1 MEARVN
7 RRAAAWWLPALLTIL
22 FVSLPLATGARSFFL
37 RDVFNTHLG
46 LRAFLGDA
54 MREGRLPIVDPLR
67 AGGQGLVGNPNAVP
81 LYPDNLLLLAGSTLW
96 QLNAHFWLHW
106 LLALPA
112 AYWLGRAWGL
122 GREGAGA
129 AALCYALSGYFLSQ
143 LNLYNAVAPVAL
155 APALA
160 AAVLWSGRAARR
172 GRAAAA
178 VGVAWGL
185 TLLGGDPLLAVI
197 SLGVTL
203 WLALAARDQVAWRA
217 VALGLALGT
226 VVAVPQI
233 VEFVRLLPASFRG
246 YWGQDA
252 ASQVKAAPEPA
263 ALLEML
269 SPLFFGRPD
278 MRGMW
283 GTKYYGGTP
292 PLYFSLAPGLLALAW
307 LRLGA
312 GRAGSRE
319 RWALALTGLTL
330 ALAYSGAPGAILMA
344 KLPGG
349 NLFRFP
355 IKFVLGAAVAGSLLA
370 GRGVERMLGEPS
382 GPALFRRTLL
392 VLGAAQL
399 ALFLLFLLP
408 GNLLEAPFEAIFAR
422 KFTAGAF
429 AENRLRFA
437 FVAALQLAL
446 VGAAA
451 LGSATLRR
459 RPAALAATL
468 ALLHASTQLYLL
480 RPLVVT
486 EPAAGYRATP
496 ERLARLPADGVLTHG
511 EYMDI
516 FGGLPLRE
524 IGAPDMRGY
533 WLHRRAQR
541 ELFSY
546 PALLAGRRTEFNFS
560 PEGLDSFLVQ
570 SIAIALRTFDDAGRL
585 GVLRATG
592 VDFVLLPRP
601 LDAAA
606 APLAELAETFDG
618 EPPQRVY
625 RVREAI
631 GDAQLLGAALFA
643 PHVQAAINLVLA
655 PGFDPREVAVLA
667 GQGPPRAG
675 PPGTARALRFD
686 ADEIE
691 LEVDSPAG
699 GFVVVRR
706 AWLPIWR
713 AEVDGVAAKPIVAQL
728 TRLGVEVPPGPHRVR
743 FHVSRR
749 PFRIAC
755 GAALAALVAIVA
767 LAWKRPGAPRA
778 EC

>member
-1 MEARVN
+1 VN
-7 RRAAAWWLPALLTIL
+7 RRAAAWWLPALAVIL
-22 FVSLPLATGARSFFL
+22 FVSLPLATGERSFYL

-54 MREGRLPIVDPLR
+54 VRRGELPIVDPLR

-81 LYPDNLLLLAGSTLW
+81 LHPDNLLLLAGSTLW

-106 LLALPA
+106 LLAIPA

-129 AALCYALSGYFLSQ
+129 AALFYALSGYFLSQ
-143 LNLYNAVAPVAL
+143 LNLYNAVTLVAL

-172 GRAAAA
+172 GQAAAA
-178 VGVAWGL
+178 VGLAWGL
-185 TLLGGDPLLAVI
+185 TLLGGDPLLAAI

-203 WLALAARDQVAWRA
+203 WLAFAVRQQVAWRT

-226 VVAVPQI
+226 VVAAPQI

-252 ASQVKAAPEPA
+252 ASQIKAAPEPA
-263 ALLEML
+263 ALLELL

-283 GTKYYGGTP
+283 GTKYFGGTP

-319 RWALALTGLTL
+319 RWALALTAVTL
-330 ALAYSGAPGAILMA
+330 LLAYSGAPGAILMA

-370 GRGVERMLGEPS
+370 GRGVERMLGEQG

-392 VLGAAQL
+392 VLGAVQM
-399 ALFLLFLLP
+399 ALFLHFLLP
-408 GNLLEAPFEAIFAR
+408 GNLLEGPFEAVFTR
-422 KFTAGAF
+422 KFSAGAF

-437 FVAALQLAL
+437 FVAAIQLAL
-446 VGAAA
+446 IVAA
-451 LGSATLRR
+451 LSATALRR
-459 RPAALAATL
+459 RPGALAASL
-468 ALLHASTQLYLL
+468 AVLHAASQYYLL
-480 RPLVVT
+480 RPLVAT
-486 EPAAGYRATP
+486 EPAALYRSTP
-496 ERLARLPADGVLTHG
+496 ERLASLPAGAVLSHG

-524 IGAPDMRGY
+524 IGAPDPRGH

-541 ELFSY
+541 ELYSY
-546 PALLAGRRTEFNFS
+546 SALLAGRRMEFNFS

-570 SIAIALRTFDDAGRL
+570 SIAIALRTFDDTGRL
-585 GVLRATG
+585 GVMRATG

-601 LDAAA
+601 IEIAAT
-606 APLAELAETFDG
+606 PMAELVETFDG
-618 EPPQRVY
+618 EPPQHLY
-625 RVREAI
+625 RVRDAI
-631 GDAQLLGAALFA
+631 GDAQLLGSALFA

-655 PGFDPREVAVLA
+655 PGFDPRTVAVLA

-675 PPGTARALRFD
+675 PPGTARTLRFD

-743 FHVSRR
+743 FHVSRL
-749 PFRIAC
+749 PFRVAC
-755 GAALAALVAIVA
+755 GAALAALVALAA
-767 LAWKRPGAPRA
+767 LAWKRPGATRA